1 MRSESGE
8 RNSLVELTDEQCRTA
23 LAALEEAGGSA
34 RAAARYLEIPR
45 STYMR
50 WLEVARAR
58 NLSAEEKPPG
68 LFPVFPDDDI
78 DAEQILDHM
87 QSRFE
92 KRQALVDAQKWFK
105 INEPTDEP
113 IAYSWF
119 GDPHLGSNGCNIGLL
134 RRDIQ
139 LIIDTPG
146 MFAANIGDTVDNWG
160 GTLTRLY
167 ADNDV
172 SRQTERR
179 LACWFLEEA
188 EIPWRVWLEG
198 NHDHMDMALTTYLR
212 GINANR
218 IPMLDWRARFRV
230 CFPNGT
236 EIRIDASHDHKG
248 HSMWNPLH
256 GQKRAASMDERAD
269 LYIAGHR
276 HNAAIAQQEMPG
288 GWIANMAR
296 ARGYKYVDDYAT
308 RGNFHQQNYGAS
320 IVSVFDPTAENPTS
334 RVQLFADVAAG
345 AKYLTS
351 LRL

>member
-1 MRSESGE
+1 
-8 RNSLVELTDEQCRTA
+8 LIELTDDQCRVALTA
-23 LAALEEAGGSA
+23 LDAADGNAS
-34 RAAARYLEIPR
+34 AAARDLDMSP
-45 STYMR
+45 STFR
-50 WLEVARAR
+50 RRLKAARER
-58 NLSAEEKPPG
+58 NMSAEEKPG
-68 LFPVFPDDDI
+68 VVFPSFPDDDI
-78 DAEQILDHM
+78 DAEKILDHM

-92 KRQALVDAQKWFK
+92 KRKALADAQNWFK

-134 RRDIQ
+134 RRDIKI
-139 LIIDTPG
+139 IIDTPG
-146 MFAANIGDTVDNWG
+146 MYAANIGDTVDNWG
-160 GTLTRLY
+160 GHLIRLY

-188 EIPWRVWLEG
+188 GIPWRVWLEG
-198 NHDHMDMALTTYLR
+198 NHDHMDVALTAYLR

-218 IPMLDWRARFRV
+218 IPMLDWRAKFRV
-230 CFPNGT
+230 CFPNGV

-256 GQKRAASMDERAD
+256 GQKRAASLDERAD
-269 LYIAGHR
+269 LYIAGHK

-288 GWIANMAR
+288 SWIANFAR

-308 RGNFHQQNYGAS
+308 RGQFHQQTYGAS
-320 IVSVFDPTAENPTS
+320 IVSVFDPTADSPLN

-345 AKYLTS
+345 ARYLTS
-351 LRL
+351 LRS